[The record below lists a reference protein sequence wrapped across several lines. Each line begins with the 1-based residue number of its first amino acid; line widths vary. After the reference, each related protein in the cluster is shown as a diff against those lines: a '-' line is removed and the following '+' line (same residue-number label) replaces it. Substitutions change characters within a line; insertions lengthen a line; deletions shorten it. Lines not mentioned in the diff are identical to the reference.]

1 MLCCLHMPAC
11 EICKAKILKESSNWS
26 CLLLKNINPWKRSG
40 SKGMLPGN
48 FKAANTFW
56 AQELLIWCTDVWSP
70 WSRSQWALENRVGRH
85 LGWPSKPR
93 EEWALPRLLLRGARL
108 QSSQGQGIHSL
119 PQRPAPGHVSALSEV
134 VMSFIFH
141 FNLSN
146 FSPKSWTA
154 WTIWHLHTVWEKV
167 TEAEAL
173 WSWGHEIMDLADEHL
188 DFHHGC
194 L

>member
-1 MLCCLHMPAC
+1 
-11 EICKAKILKESSNWS
+11 
-26 CLLLKNINPWKRSG
+26 
-40 SKGMLPGN
+40 MLPGN

-70 WSRSQWALENRVGRH
+70 WSRSQWALENRAGRP

-93 EEWALPRLLLRGARL
+93 EEWALPRLLLRGACL
-108 QSSQGQGIHSL
+108 PSSQGQGIHSL
-119 PQRPAPGHVSALSEV
+119 LQRPAPGPCRAVQTQGSMFLLFLKL

-141 FNLSN
+141 FNMSN

-154 WTIWHLHTVWEKV
+154 WAIWHLHTLWEKV
-167 TEAEAL
+167 TGTEAL